1 MNNLVIKKLISFKEF
16 FEINVM
22 TLNRT
27 NITWIFVSVA
37 IIYFFMTQV
46 LMYDLYDLPKSKS
59 NCEET
64 TKGLVCELS
73 DYSFESEE
81 YRSRK

>member
-27 NITWIFVSVA
+27 NITWVVVSLAV
-37 IIYFFMTQV
+37 IYFFMTQV
-46 LMYDLYDLPKSKS
+46 LMYDLYDLRLIGSMTDLICDS
-59 NCEET
+59 HD
-64 TKGLVCELS
+64 L
-73 DYSFESEE
+73 
-81 YRSRK
+81 

>member
-27 NITWIFVSVA
+27 NITWIVVSLA
-37 IIYFFMTQV
+37 IIIGVWPQV
-46 LMYDLYDLPKSKS
+46 IMYDFYDLRKI
-59 NCEET
+59 NT
-64 TKGLVCELS
+64 N
-73 DYSFESEE
+73 FE
-81 YRSRK
+81 